1 MKFIQF
7 TEEIMAKVLISGYY
21 GFKNFGDEAILSVL
35 VTHLKEVGADITVLS
50 SDTDYTAKKY
60 SVNSVRSFD
69 MVNVLKEIQ
78 NTDVLISGGR
88 KPAARCNKFKKPCL
102 LFFHNSSCSPFKQ
115 KSHSICTRNWTWL
128 TINLPNL

>member
-50 SDTDYTAKKY
+50 SDTEY
-60 SVNSVRSFD
+60 F
-69 MVNVLKEIQ
+69 
-78 NTDVLISGGR
+78 
-88 KPAARCNKFKKPCL
+88 
-102 LFFHNSSCSPFKQ
+102 SCD
-115 KSHSICTRNWTWL
+115 
-128 TINLPNL
+128 

>member
-1 MKFIQF
+1 
-7 TEEIMAKVLISGYY
+7 MAKVLISGYY

-78 NTDVLISGGR
+78 NTDVLISGGGSLLQDVTSL
-88 KPAARCNKFKKPCL
+88 KSLVYYSFIIALALLLNKKVIVFAQGIGPG
-102 LFFHNSSCSPFKQ
+102 
-115 KSHSICTRNWTWL
+115 
-128 TINLPNL
+128 